1 MSSTTEVHRTEQINP
16 QKYSAQK
23 PLESGKCNF
32 GNNFKHPSL
41 ANDDS
46 KSVVQTPLETTDIA
60 SKDIIEVGPAKDT
73 RLNDILSQAVQ
84 GLEKLKLNIISQND
98 ALNLTLERVISRGSF
113 IQKED
118 EDRAACEER
127 F

>member
-1 MSSTTEVHRTEQINP
+1 MWSDLQSVV
-16 QKYSAQK
+16 
-23 PLESGKCNF
+23 LNF
-32 GNNFKHPSL
+32 SI

-46 KSVVQTPLETTDIA
+46 KSVVQIPLKTTDIA